1 MRIIKSMKLAL
12 VLSLFLM
19 VGCDESKKNPT
30 DNSAPMKETG
40 SYQTGPSV
48 IDPASFPKVAPD
60 QISGLPILKSYRVPE
75 KHANEV
81 CKILNDLLNGSKIGN
96 ARIAPDGQLLVLAIG
111 SYHKGIEEFIDRFNK
126 NNPDVSP
133 SVEVRYW
140 IVAGKR
146 ANAPAKLDEFQSIKP
161 ALETIQKKQ
170 GNTEFKLLD
179 QVAATS
185 SGQGTR
191 TNIRGAFVEILQELS
206 AYSDGTL
213 IIHPQVSCH
222 AGSIKIQ
229 NSLITSG
236 FIDTQ
241 IVTRSGEIVILGQ
254 LSQEFNKPVF
264 ESKKAGDD
272 QVEVV
277 DVYYIITTELKK

>member
-1 MRIIKSMKLAL
+1 MRTIKSMKLAL

-19 VGCDESKKNPT
+19 AGCDEPKKNPT
-30 DNSAPMKETG
+30 DNSSPIPITG
-40 SYQTGPSV
+40 PYQTEDPVPGP
-48 IDPASFPKVAPD
+48 D
-60 QISGLPILKSYRVPE
+60 LPILKSYSVPV
-75 KHANEV
+75 KHAKQV
-81 CKILNDLLNGSKIGN
+81 CNILNELFNGSKIGTV
-96 ARIAPDGQLLVLAIG
+96 RIAPDGQLLVFVPG
-111 SYHKGIEEFIDRFNK
+111 SFHKGVEDFINRFNK
-126 NNPDVSP
+126 NNPDVAP
-133 SVEVRYW
+133 SVEVNYW

-146 ANAPAKLDEFQSIKP
+146 ANAPSKLDEFQSIKP

-191 TNIRGAFVEILQELS
+191 TNIRGAFVEIVQELS

-213 IIHPQVSCH
+213 IIHPQVSCR

-254 LSQEFNKPVF
+254 LSQEFNKAVF
-264 ESKKAGDD
+264 ESKKAGGD